1 MRVGNMGNLGI
12 LGKIFTGNNILVALF
27 TAAAVSS
34 VQGRQGETVW

>member
-1 MRVGNMGNLGI
+1 MGNLGI
-12 LGKIFTGNNILVALF
+12 LGKIFTGNNMLVVLF